1 MLGETTSSP
10 QGPTGSVWATDVT
23 CKKSETLS
31 LGLCV
36 SLLFAFPWFRLSG
49 PCVALLWWLFSGGPW
64 GFWACRSSCLGVLFS
79 LVFLCDVSSGS
90 EHPTFRGTD
99 PSTEKGLIRY
109 PLQRRNLT
117 RVSLLRPGMSKALLV
132 LWCVLLGYY
141 APGYGSYVCSLV
153 PFLYCRFHGS
163 FSLSSTL
170 RRLVSRVVAAAVSS
184 SLSSRP
190 LRRHFSLVLR
200 HRQHWSTCLFQDLSR
215 SLADATR
222 RWRIAFSSG
231 QTLPK

>member
-1 MLGETTSSP
+1 MCSP
-10 QGPTGSVWATDVT
+10 SGWVPLV
-23 CKKSETLS
+23 LS
-31 LGLCV
+31 FWPLCCPV
-36 SLLFAFPWFRLSG
+36 
-49 PCVALLWWLFSGGPW
+49 VVVVLWW

-90 EHPTFRGTD
+90 EHPSFRGAD
-99 PSTEKGLIRY
+99 PRTEKGLIRY

-132 LWCVLLGYY
+132 LWCVLLGYC
-141 APGYGSYVCSLV
+141 APGYGSYVCLLV
-153 PFLYCRFHGS
+153 PIFCSRFHGG

-170 RRLVSRVVAAAVSS
+170 RRLVSRAVAAGVSF

-200 HRQHWSTCLFQDLSR
+200 HRQQTV
-215 SLADATR
+215 SLRDEG
-222 RWRIAFSSG
+222 F
-231 QTLPK
+231 L